1 MDTLDDLVERIIAR
15 GSIVNAAR
23 RHEIARELRS
33 HLHDVADEARLSG
46 HDESAVRT
54 IVVRRF
60 GDADDIA
67 AQFAQTYRTE
77 RTTRHAWVFLGLMV
91 TSVATVA
98 LVVAG
103 VQLLIAVQFGDAI
116 RIAFRGMP
124 WETLGFVALAWGYV
138 GLYGTEYLLRRARMR
153 TVLLVHVCTFAAAA
167 ACVASLAHG
176 HMSTPAV
183 AFVGATMVRLAQ
195 RRNVPLAAFAGTA
208 GPLLIAW
215 VVLGPLVSG
224 LGRLTSWETCG
235 ALWIGMSLSCRA
247 LTALVRVCDRRLL
260 TAAP

>member
-1 MDTLDDLVERIIAR
+1 MDTFDDLVARILAR

-67 AQFAQTYRTE
+67 AQFAQTYRAE

-91 TSVATVA
+91 ASVATVG
-98 LVVAG
+98 LVVAA
-103 VQLLIAVQFGDAI
+103 VQLLIAVQFAI
-116 RIAFRGMP
+116 RIAFHGMP
-124 WETLGFVALAWGYV
+124 WETLGFVALTWGYV
-138 GLYGTEYLLRRARMR
+138 GLYGTEYLLRRVRMQ
-153 TVLLVHVCTFAAAA
+153 TVLLLHVCTFTAAA
-167 ACVASLAHG
+167 ACVASLAPG
-176 HMSTPAV
+176 HMTTPAV

-195 RRNVPLAAFAGTA
+195 RRHVPLAAFAGTA
-208 GPLLIAW
+208 GPLLVAW
-215 VVLGPLVSG
+215 VLLGPLVSG

-235 ALWIGMSLSCRA
+235 ALWVGMSLSCRA

-260 TAAP
+260 TAAS